1 MKSKFL
7 AVILAIISV
16 VCCAVGLT
24 ACGGGKSGNN
34 GTYYLYENG
43 KFDKSKYI
51 ILDGSK
57 WSDDDGVNGT
67 YQLNGS
73 TIVFYA
79 EVSGSNEEMYSGT
92 IENGALK
99 ISFMGA
105 TMTYYIEGS
114 QPSGGSE
121 DETPNETPKTEY
133 TVTFDANG
141 GTFADGKTTLTQNA
155 QEGSTLTAPSSPAR
169 TASAFGGWAT
179 DKSGKT
185 LWKFATDT
193 VTKNLTLYAVWKEQS
208 AAIISADGA
217 TIDEKQMS
225 VFMLVDRNTE
235 SVSLANKIV
244 CSSDSVWKLYY
255 DKLGQTE
262 IPTKIAAG
270 KLGEL
275 MGGDNIFYIVV
286 TSSSGL
292 QVNVY
297 ELTVHR
303 SHSVAVSFYDNK
315 DNLIN
320 TDTFYTGYEYTVSYK
335 PDIAGYTFNH
345 WKYKNKSGEVT
356 KFTSYEAVSLYA
368 DCTVKSYTAKL
379 DVNGGNE
386 LQTAEQTVTYDKS
399 YKFPVPTR
407 TGYSFGGWYSG
418 NTQVTNSNGSSLAN
432 WTYANDKTL
441 TAGWQ
446 INKYSVTASVNDNKA
461 GSVKVYAVIGGKPS
475 EDGKYNYNS
484 KVTIEA
490 TTNDGYTF
498 LGIFDKD
505 DKKLNEDDK
514 LFYVTTLGAAAESY
528 TAKWIA
534 CPVEVER
541 NITSAGNVN
550 SIPDKTVVGQSLT
563 LTAETN
569 LGYTW
574 LGWYNGETQLTEDL
588 NYAFTMPD
596 ENITYTA
603 KWQLNSELSD
613 FNFTST
619 SATLSITEVKDKSV
633 TEIVIPDYVTSIGYS
648 AFSGCSSLTSVTI
661 PTFAIRYIPK
671 TNLQTVVIT
680 RGATIGEK
688 AFEDCSSLTSITIG
702 NSVTRIGESAFAGC
716 SSLTS
721 ITIPDSVTSI
731 GSGAFSGCSGL
742 TSVTI
747 PTFAIRYIPKTN
759 LQTVVITRGATIGE
773 KAFEDC
779 SSLTSITIGNSVTYI
794 GYSAFEDCSS
804 LTSVTIGNS
813 VTYIGSY
820 AFYNCSGLTSIT
832 IPDSVTNIGEKAF
845 DGYSSLTSVTI
856 PAFAI
861 RYITKT
867 NLQTVVITRGATI
880 GDYAFS
886 NCSGLTSIT
895 IPDSVTEIGSGAF
908 SGCSGLTSVTIPTF
922 AIRYIPKTNL
932 QTVVI
937 TSGDTIGDYAF
948 KDCSSLTSI
957 TIPDSVT
964 EIGYYAF
971 GYCRGLTSI
980 TIPDSVTSIDS
991 WSFSGCSGLTSV
1003 YYKGT
1008 NNDWNNININDYNN
1022 HLMSAKRYYYS
1033 ETEPI
1038 DEGNYWHYDSDGE
1051 VSVWELP
1058 SLEFT
1063 LCDDETYYIVSGI
1076 GTYKSSE
1083 LVIPATYKNLPVKKV
1098 KATAF
1103 NGNQTIT
1110 SVTIPNSII
1119 EIGDVAFNCQNLN
1132 SVYASSLQD
1141 WLKIDFAYMSANP
1154 LYYAHNLYINNE
1166 LVDSLSI
1173 PNDVTEIKDNAFT
1186 GFYGKTITIGNS
1198 VKTIGK
1204 CAFANCVKLTNLT
1217 IGSSVELI
1225 NTSAFSDCKSLEE
1238 VTIPNSVKTIG
1249 YSVFAGCSNLSNI
1262 DFGTG
1267 VTEILSNAFNECALL
1282 QNLYI
1287 PSNIKFIGTFA
1298 FDSSGL
1304 YAVQF
1309 AVNSGWYITKDSS
1322 MTSGTDIAL
1331 DDMTQNA
1338 IYLKTTYHDYY
1349 WKHN

>member
-7 AVILAIISV
+7 ALILAIISV

-24 ACGGGKSGNN
+24 ACGGGQSGNN

-121 DETPNETPKTEY
+121 DETPNEIPKTEY

-345 WKYKNKSGEVT
+345 WKYKNKNGEVT
-356 KFTSYEAVSLYA
+356 NFTSYEAVSLYA

-399 YKFPVPTR
+399 YKFPVPKR

-418 NTQVTNSNGSSLAN
+418 NTQVTNSDGSSLAN
-432 WTYANDKTL
+432 WTFTGDRTL
-441 TAGWQ
+441 SAHWN
-446 INKYSVTASVNDNKA
+446 INSYSVTATVNDNKA

-633 TEIVIPDYVTSIGYS
+633 TEIVIPDYVTSIGES
-648 AFSGCSSLTSVTI
+648 AFEGCSSLTSVTIGNSVTEIGSFAFYNCSGLTSVTIGNSVTSIGESAFHNCSGLTSITIGNSVTEIGYYAFDGCSSLTSVTI
-661 PTFAIRYIPK
+661 PTFAIRH
-671 TNLQTVVIT
+671 
-680 RGATIGEK
+680 
-688 AFEDCSSLTSITIG
+688 
-702 NSVTRIGESAFAGC
+702 
-716 SSLTS
+716 
-721 ITIPDSVTSI
+721 
-731 GSGAFSGCSGL
+731 
-742 TSVTI
+742 
-747 PTFAIRYIPKTN
+747 
-759 LQTVVITRGATIGE
+759 
-773 KAFEDC
+773 
-779 SSLTSITIGNSVTYI
+779 
-794 GYSAFEDCSS
+794 
-804 LTSVTIGNS
+804 
-813 VTYIGSY
+813 
-820 AFYNCSGLTSIT
+820 
-832 IPDSVTNIGEKAF
+832 
-845 DGYSSLTSVTI
+845 
-856 PAFAI
+856 
-861 RYITKT
+861 
-867 NLQTVVITRGATI
+867 
-880 GDYAFS
+880 
-886 NCSGLTSIT
+886 
-895 IPDSVTEIGSGAF
+895 
-908 SGCSGLTSVTIPTF
+908 
-922 AIRYIPKTNL
+922 IPKTNL

-937 TSGDTIGDYAF
+937 TSGDTIGEKAF
-948 KDCSSLTSI
+948 DDCSSLTSI

-964 EIGYYAF
+964 SISYAF
-971 GYCRGLTSI
+971 GGCSSLTKIYYTGEMVKWCGISGLSNLMRSGITLYINGVEITGELVIPDSVTSIGSSAFSYCSGLTSVTIPDSVTEIGSSAFEDCRGLTSVTI
-980 TIPDSVTSIDS
+980 GNSVTEIGSSAFEDCRGLTSVTIGNSVTEIGNSAFYYCSSLTSVTIGNSVTRISRHAFYYCSSLTSVTIPDSVTSIGEKA
-991 WSFSGCSGLTSV
+991 FYNCSGLTIYCEATS
-1003 YYKGT
+1003 KPRGWDS
-1008 NNDWNNININDYNN
+1008 NWN
-1022 HLMSAKRYYYS
+1022 
-1033 ETEPI
+1033 
-1038 DEGNYWHYDSDGE
+1038 
-1051 VSVWELP
+1051 VSNCPVVW
-1058 SLEFT
+1058 
-1063 LCDDETYYIVSGI
+1063 
-1076 GTYKSSE
+1076 
-1083 LVIPATYKNLPVKKV
+1083 
-1098 KATAF
+1098 
-1103 NGNQTIT
+1103 
-1110 SVTIPNSII
+1110 
-1119 EIGDVAFNCQNLN
+1119 
-1132 SVYASSLQD
+1132 
-1141 WLKIDFAYMSANP
+1141 
-1154 LYYAHNLYINNE
+1154 
-1166 LVDSLSI
+1166 
-1173 PNDVTEIKDNAFT
+1173 
-1186 GFYGKTITIGNS
+1186 
-1198 VKTIGK
+1198 
-1204 CAFANCVKLTNLT
+1204 
-1217 IGSSVELI
+1217 
-1225 NTSAFSDCKSLEE
+1225 DCK
-1238 VTIPNSVKTIG
+1238 NK
-1249 YSVFAGCSNLSNI
+1249 
-1262 DFGTG
+1262 
-1267 VTEILSNAFNECALL
+1267 
-1282 QNLYI
+1282 
-1287 PSNIKFIGTFA
+1287 
-1298 FDSSGL
+1298 
-1304 YAVQF
+1304 
-1309 AVNSGWYITKDSS
+1309 
-1322 MTSGTDIAL
+1322 
-1331 DDMTQNA
+1331 
-1338 IYLKTTYHDYY
+1338 
-1349 WKHN
+1349 

>member
-121 DETPNETPKTEY
+121 DETPDETPKTEY

-399 YKFPVPTR
+399 YKFPVPKR

-432 WTYANDKTL
+432 WTFTGDRTL
-441 TAGWQ
+441 SAHWN
-446 INKYSVTASVNDNKA
+446 INSYSVTATVNDNKA

-633 TEIVIPDYVTSIGYS
+633 TEIVIPDYVTSIGKS
-648 AFSGCSSLTSVTI
+648 AFEGCSSLTSVTI
-661 PTFAIRYIPK
+661 GNSVTE
-671 TNLQTVVIT
+671 
-680 RGATIGEK
+680 IGEH
-688 AFEDCSSLTSITIG
+688 AFYNCSGLTSVTIG
-702 NSVTRIGESAFAGC
+702 NSVTSIGWNAFYYC

-721 ITIPDSVTSI
+721 VTIPDSVTSI
-731 GSGAFSGCSGL
+731 GSGAFYNCSGL

-747 PTFAIRYIPKTN
+747 PDSVTSIGSVAFA
-759 LQTVVITRGATIGE
+759 
-773 KAFEDC
+773 DC
-779 SSLTSITIGNSVTYI
+779 SG
-794 GYSAFEDCSS
+794 

-813 VTYIGSY
+813 VTSIGSF
-820 AFYNCSGLTSIT
+820 AFSYC
-832 IPDSVTNIGEKAF
+832 
-845 DGYSSLTSVTI
+845 SSLTKIYYTGEMVKWCGI
-856 PAFAI
+856 
-861 RYITKT
+861 
-867 NLQTVVITRGATI
+867 
-880 GDYAFS
+880 
-886 NCSGLTSIT
+886 SGLSNLMRSGIT
-895 IPDSVTEIGSGAF
+895 LYINGVEITGELVIPDSVTEIGNSAF
-908 SGCSGLTSVTIPTF
+908 SYCSGLTSVTI
-922 AIRYIPKTNL
+922 RYA
-932 QTVVI
+932 
-937 TSGDTIGDYAF
+937 AF
-948 KDCSSLTSI
+948 D
-957 TIPDSVT
+957 
-964 EIGYYAF
+964 
-971 GYCRGLTSI
+971 
-980 TIPDSVTSIDS
+980 
-991 WSFSGCSGLTSV
+991 GCSGLTIYCEATS
-1003 YYKGT
+1003 KPRGWDS
-1008 NNDWNNININDYNN
+1008 NWN
-1022 HLMSAKRYYYS
+1022 
-1033 ETEPI
+1033 
-1038 DEGNYWHYDSDGE
+1038 
-1051 VSVWELP
+1051 VSNCPVVW
-1058 SLEFT
+1058 
-1063 LCDDETYYIVSGI
+1063 
-1076 GTYKSSE
+1076 
-1083 LVIPATYKNLPVKKV
+1083 
-1098 KATAF
+1098 
-1103 NGNQTIT
+1103 
-1110 SVTIPNSII
+1110 
-1119 EIGDVAFNCQNLN
+1119 
-1132 SVYASSLQD
+1132 
-1141 WLKIDFAYMSANP
+1141 
-1154 LYYAHNLYINNE
+1154 
-1166 LVDSLSI
+1166 
-1173 PNDVTEIKDNAFT
+1173 
-1186 GFYGKTITIGNS
+1186 
-1198 VKTIGK
+1198 
-1204 CAFANCVKLTNLT
+1204 
-1217 IGSSVELI
+1217 
-1225 NTSAFSDCKSLEE
+1225 DCK
-1238 VTIPNSVKTIG
+1238 NK
-1249 YSVFAGCSNLSNI
+1249 
-1262 DFGTG
+1262 
-1267 VTEILSNAFNECALL
+1267 
-1282 QNLYI
+1282 
-1287 PSNIKFIGTFA
+1287 
-1298 FDSSGL
+1298 
-1304 YAVQF
+1304 
-1309 AVNSGWYITKDSS
+1309 
-1322 MTSGTDIAL
+1322 
-1331 DDMTQNA
+1331 
-1338 IYLKTTYHDYY
+1338 
-1349 WKHN
+1349 

>member
-121 DETPNETPKTEY
+121 DETPDETPKTEY

-399 YKFPVPTR
+399 YKFPVPKR

-432 WTYANDKTL
+432 WTFTGDRTL
-441 TAGWQ
+441 SAHWN
-446 INKYSVTASVNDNKA
+446 INSYSVTATVNDNKA

-633 TEIVIPDYVTSIGYS
+633 TEIVIPDYVTSIGKS
-648 AFSGCSSLTSVTI
+648 AFEGCSSLTSVTI
-661 PTFAIRYIPK
+661 GNSVTE
-671 TNLQTVVIT
+671 
-680 RGATIGEK
+680 IGEH
-688 AFEDCSSLTSITIG
+688 AFYNCSGLTSVTIG
-702 NSVTRIGESAFAGC
+702 NSVTSIGWNAFYYC

-721 ITIPDSVTSI
+721 VTIPDSVTSI
-731 GSGAFSGCSGL
+731 GSGAFYNCSGL

-747 PTFAIRYIPKTN
+747 PDSVTSIGSVAFA
-759 LQTVVITRGATIGE
+759 
-773 KAFEDC
+773 DC
-779 SSLTSITIGNSVTYI
+779 SG
-794 GYSAFEDCSS
+794 

-813 VTYIGSY
+813 VTSIGSF
-820 AFYNCSGLTSIT
+820 AFSYC
-832 IPDSVTNIGEKAF
+832 
-845 DGYSSLTSVTI
+845 SSLTKIYYTGEMVKWCGI
-856 PAFAI
+856 
-861 RYITKT
+861 
-867 NLQTVVITRGATI
+867 
-880 GDYAFS
+880 
-886 NCSGLTSIT
+886 SGLSNLMRSGIT
-895 IPDSVTEIGSGAF
+895 LYINGVEITGELVIPDSVTEIGNSAF
-908 SGCSGLTSVTIPTF
+908 SYCSGLTSVTIP
-922 AIRYIPKTNL
+922 
-932 QTVVI
+932 
-937 TSGDTIGDYAF
+937 
-948 KDCSSLTSI
+948 
-957 TIPDSVT
+957 
-964 EIGYYAF
+964 
-971 GYCRGLTSI
+971 
-980 TIPDSVTSIDS
+980 DSVTSIGYAAFD
-991 WSFSGCSGLTSV
+991 GCSGLTIYCEATS
-1003 YYKGT
+1003 KPRGWDS
-1008 NNDWNNININDYNN
+1008 NWN
-1022 HLMSAKRYYYS
+1022 
-1033 ETEPI
+1033 
-1038 DEGNYWHYDSDGE
+1038 
-1051 VSVWELP
+1051 VSNCPVVW
-1058 SLEFT
+1058 
-1063 LCDDETYYIVSGI
+1063 
-1076 GTYKSSE
+1076 
-1083 LVIPATYKNLPVKKV
+1083 
-1098 KATAF
+1098 
-1103 NGNQTIT
+1103 
-1110 SVTIPNSII
+1110 
-1119 EIGDVAFNCQNLN
+1119 
-1132 SVYASSLQD
+1132 
-1141 WLKIDFAYMSANP
+1141 
-1154 LYYAHNLYINNE
+1154 
-1166 LVDSLSI
+1166 
-1173 PNDVTEIKDNAFT
+1173 
-1186 GFYGKTITIGNS
+1186 
-1198 VKTIGK
+1198 
-1204 CAFANCVKLTNLT
+1204 
-1217 IGSSVELI
+1217 
-1225 NTSAFSDCKSLEE
+1225 DCK
-1238 VTIPNSVKTIG
+1238 NK
-1249 YSVFAGCSNLSNI
+1249 
-1262 DFGTG
+1262 
-1267 VTEILSNAFNECALL
+1267 
-1282 QNLYI
+1282 
-1287 PSNIKFIGTFA
+1287 
-1298 FDSSGL
+1298 
-1304 YAVQF
+1304 
-1309 AVNSGWYITKDSS
+1309 
-1322 MTSGTDIAL
+1322 
-1331 DDMTQNA
+1331 
-1338 IYLKTTYHDYY
+1338 
-1349 WKHN
+1349 

>member
-680 RGATIGEK
+680 RGATIG
-688 AFEDCSSLTSITIG
+688 
-702 NSVTRIGESAFAGC
+702 
-716 SSLTS
+716 
-721 ITIPDSVTSI
+721 
-731 GSGAFSGCSGL
+731 
-742 TSVTI
+742 
-747 PTFAIRYIPKTN
+747 
-759 LQTVVITRGATIGE
+759 
-773 KAFEDC
+773 
-779 SSLTSITIGNSVTYI
+779 
-794 GYSAFEDCSS
+794 
-804 LTSVTIGNS
+804 
-813 VTYIGSY
+813 
-820 AFYNCSGLTSIT
+820 
-832 IPDSVTNIGEKAF
+832 
-845 DGYSSLTSVTI
+845 
-856 PAFAI
+856 
-861 RYITKT
+861 
-867 NLQTVVITRGATI
+867 
-880 GDYAFS
+880 DYAFS

>member
-121 DETPNETPKTEY
+121 DETPDETPKTEY

-399 YKFPVPTR
+399 YKFPVPKR

-432 WTYANDKTL
+432 WTFTGDRTL
-441 TAGWQ
+441 SAHWN
-446 INKYSVTASVNDNKA
+446 INSYSVTATVNDNKA

-633 TEIVIPDYVTSIGYS
+633 TEIVIPDYVTSIGKS
-648 AFSGCSSLTSVTI
+648 AFEGCSSLTSVTI
-661 PTFAIRYIPK
+661 GNSVTE
-671 TNLQTVVIT
+671 
-680 RGATIGEK
+680 IGEH
-688 AFEDCSSLTSITIG
+688 AFYNCSGLTSVTIG
-702 NSVTRIGESAFAGC
+702 NSVTSIGWNAFYYC

-721 ITIPDSVTSI
+721 VTIPDSVTSI
-731 GSGAFSGCSGL
+731 GSGAFYNCSGL

-747 PTFAIRYIPKTN
+747 PDS
-759 LQTVVITRGATIGE
+759 V
-773 KAFEDC
+773 
-779 SSLTSITIGNSVTYI
+779 TSIGSF
-794 GYSAFEDCSS
+794 AFSYCSG

-813 VTYIGSY
+813 VTSIGSY
-820 AFYNCSGLTSIT
+820 AFSYCSGLTSVT
-832 IPDSVTNIGEKAF
+832 IGNSVTSIGSFAF
-845 DGYSSLTSVTI
+845 SYCSSLTKIYYTGEMVKWCGI
-856 PAFAI
+856 
-861 RYITKT
+861 
-867 NLQTVVITRGATI
+867 
-880 GDYAFS
+880 
-886 NCSGLTSIT
+886 SGLSNLMRSGIT
-895 IPDSVTEIGSGAF
+895 LYINGVEITGELVIPDSVTEIGNSAF
-908 SGCSGLTSVTIPTF
+908 SYCSGLTSVTIP
-922 AIRYIPKTNL
+922 
-932 QTVVI
+932 
-937 TSGDTIGDYAF
+937 
-948 KDCSSLTSI
+948 
-957 TIPDSVT
+957 
-964 EIGYYAF
+964 
-971 GYCRGLTSI
+971 
-980 TIPDSVTSIDS
+980 DSVTSIGYAAFD
-991 WSFSGCSGLTSV
+991 GCSGLTIYCEATS
-1003 YYKGT
+1003 KPRGWDS
-1008 NNDWNNININDYNN
+1008 NWN
-1022 HLMSAKRYYYS
+1022 
-1033 ETEPI
+1033 
-1038 DEGNYWHYDSDGE
+1038 
-1051 VSVWELP
+1051 VSNCPVVW
-1058 SLEFT
+1058 
-1063 LCDDETYYIVSGI
+1063 
-1076 GTYKSSE
+1076 
-1083 LVIPATYKNLPVKKV
+1083 
-1098 KATAF
+1098 
-1103 NGNQTIT
+1103 
-1110 SVTIPNSII
+1110 
-1119 EIGDVAFNCQNLN
+1119 
-1132 SVYASSLQD
+1132 
-1141 WLKIDFAYMSANP
+1141 
-1154 LYYAHNLYINNE
+1154 
-1166 LVDSLSI
+1166 
-1173 PNDVTEIKDNAFT
+1173 
-1186 GFYGKTITIGNS
+1186 
-1198 VKTIGK
+1198 
-1204 CAFANCVKLTNLT
+1204 
-1217 IGSSVELI
+1217 
-1225 NTSAFSDCKSLEE
+1225 DCK
-1238 VTIPNSVKTIG
+1238 NK
-1249 YSVFAGCSNLSNI
+1249 
-1262 DFGTG
+1262 
-1267 VTEILSNAFNECALL
+1267 
-1282 QNLYI
+1282 
-1287 PSNIKFIGTFA
+1287 
-1298 FDSSGL
+1298 
-1304 YAVQF
+1304 
-1309 AVNSGWYITKDSS
+1309 
-1322 MTSGTDIAL
+1322 
-1331 DDMTQNA
+1331 
-1338 IYLKTTYHDYY
+1338 
-1349 WKHN
+1349 

>member
-121 DETPNETPKTEY
+121 DETPDETPKTEY

-320 TDTFYTGYEYTVSYK
+320 TDTFYTGYEYTVSFT

-432 WTYANDKTL
+432 WTFTGDRTL
-441 TAGWQ
+441 SAHWN
-446 INKYSVTASVNDNKA
+446 INSYSVTATVNDNKA

-596 ENITYTA
+596 ENISYTA

-680 RGATIGEK
+680 SGDTIGEK
-688 AFEDCSSLTSITIG
+688 AFE
-702 NSVTRIGESAFAGC
+702 
-716 SSLTS
+716 
-721 ITIPDSVTSI
+721 
-731 GSGAFSGCSGL
+731 
-742 TSVTI
+742 
-747 PTFAIRYIPKTN
+747 
-759 LQTVVITRGATIGE
+759 
-773 KAFEDC
+773 
-779 SSLTSITIGNSVTYI
+779 
-794 GYSAFEDCSS
+794 
-804 LTSVTIGNS
+804 
-813 VTYIGSY
+813 
-820 AFYNCSGLTSIT
+820 
-832 IPDSVTNIGEKAF
+832 
-845 DGYSSLTSVTI
+845 
-856 PAFAI
+856 
-861 RYITKT
+861 
-867 NLQTVVITRGATI
+867 
-880 GDYAFS
+880 
-886 NCSGLTSIT
+886 
-895 IPDSVTEIGSGAF
+895 
-908 SGCSGLTSVTIPTF
+908 
-922 AIRYIPKTNL
+922 
-932 QTVVI
+932 
-937 TSGDTIGDYAF
+937 
-948 KDCSSLTSI
+948 DCSSLTSI

-971 GYCRGLTSI
+971 DGCSSLTKIYYTGEMVKWCGISGLVYLMGWGITLYINGVEITGELVIPDSVTSIGSGAFYNCSGLTSVTIPDSVTSIGYDAFCNCSGLTSVTIPDSVTEIGYAAFYNCSSLTSVTIGNSVTSIGERAFYNCSGLTSITIGNSVTEIGYYAFDGCSSLTSVTIPTFAIRHIPKTNLQTVVITSGDTIGEKAFEDCSSLTSVTIGNSVTSIGSSAFSYCSGLTSIVIPDSVTSIDYAAFSYCRGLTSVTIGNSVTSIGFSAFSGCSSLTSVTIGDSVTEIGSSAFSGCSSLTSI
-980 TIPDSVTSIDS
+980 TIPDSVTEIGSYA
-991 WSFSGCSGLTSV
+991 FSYCSGLTIYCEATS
-1003 YYKGT
+1003 KPRGWDS
-1008 NNDWNNININDYNN
+1008 NWN
-1022 HLMSAKRYYYS
+1022 
-1033 ETEPI
+1033 
-1038 DEGNYWHYDSDGE
+1038 
-1051 VSVWELP
+1051 VSNCPVVW
-1058 SLEFT
+1058 
-1063 LCDDETYYIVSGI
+1063 
-1076 GTYKSSE
+1076 
-1083 LVIPATYKNLPVKKV
+1083 
-1098 KATAF
+1098 
-1103 NGNQTIT
+1103 
-1110 SVTIPNSII
+1110 
-1119 EIGDVAFNCQNLN
+1119 
-1132 SVYASSLQD
+1132 
-1141 WLKIDFAYMSANP
+1141 
-1154 LYYAHNLYINNE
+1154 
-1166 LVDSLSI
+1166 
-1173 PNDVTEIKDNAFT
+1173 
-1186 GFYGKTITIGNS
+1186 
-1198 VKTIGK
+1198 
-1204 CAFANCVKLTNLT
+1204 
-1217 IGSSVELI
+1217 
-1225 NTSAFSDCKSLEE
+1225 DCK
-1238 VTIPNSVKTIG
+1238 NK
-1249 YSVFAGCSNLSNI
+1249 
-1262 DFGTG
+1262 
-1267 VTEILSNAFNECALL
+1267 
-1282 QNLYI
+1282 
-1287 PSNIKFIGTFA
+1287 
-1298 FDSSGL
+1298 
-1304 YAVQF
+1304 
-1309 AVNSGWYITKDSS
+1309 
-1322 MTSGTDIAL
+1322 
-1331 DDMTQNA
+1331 
-1338 IYLKTTYHDYY
+1338 
-1349 WKHN
+1349 

>member
-121 DETPNETPKTEY
+121 DETPDETPKTEY

-418 NTQVTNSNGSSLAN
+418 NTQVTNSDGSSLAN
-432 WTYANDKTL
+432 WTFTGDRTL
-441 TAGWQ
+441 SAHWN
-446 INKYSVTASVNDNKA
+446 INSYSVTATVNDNKA

-528 TAKWIA
+528 TAKWIKVTLDKNISEA
-534 CPVEVER
+534 GSISSLDGKYLVGDEV
-541 NITSAGNVN
+541 
-550 SIPDKTVVGQSLT
+550 TV
-563 LTAETN
+563 TAETN
-569 LGYTW
+569 AGYTFV
-574 LGWYNGETQLTEDL
+574 GWYNGETELT
-588 NYAFTMPD
+588 
-596 ENITYTA
+596 
-603 KWQLNSELSD
+603 KELSYTFEMPTEAVTYIAKFD
-613 FNFTST
+613 VVLEMKNFNFTST
-619 SATLSITEVKDKSV
+619 ATTCTISKLKDKTV
-633 TEIVIPDYVTSIGYS
+633 TEIVVPDYVTEIAFG
-648 AFSGCSSLTSVTI
+648 AFSGCSSLESITLPFVGIGIGGSHTH
-661 PTFAIRYIPK
+661 FGYIFGAGNCYYNYKYVPASLK
-671 TNLQTVVIT
+671 VVIT
-680 RGATIGEK
+680 GGETIGNE
-688 AFEDCSSLTSITIG
+688 AFYKCSRLTSITI
-702 NSVTRIGESAFAGC
+702 
-716 SSLTS
+716 L
-721 ITIPDSVTSI
+721 DSVTSI
-731 GSGAFSGCSGL
+731 GYDAF
-742 TSVTI
+742 
-747 PTFAIRYIPKTN
+747 R
-759 LQTVVITRGATIGE
+759 
-773 KAFEDC
+773 D
-779 SSLTSITIGNSVTYI
+779 
-794 GYSAFEDCSS
+794 
-804 LTSVTIGNS
+804 
-813 VTYIGSY
+813 
-820 AFYNCSGLTSIT
+820 CSGLTSIT
-832 IPDSVTNIGEKAF
+832 ISDCV
-845 DGYSSLTSVTI
+845 
-856 PAFAI
+856 
-861 RYITKT
+861 
-867 NLQTVVITRGATI
+867 
-880 GDYAFS
+880 
-886 NCSGLTSIT
+886 TSI
-895 IPDSVTEIGSGAF
+895 GSWAF
-908 SGCSGLTSVTIPTF
+908 SGC
-922 AIRYIPKTNL
+922 
-932 QTVVI
+932 
-937 TSGDTIGDYAF
+937 D
-948 KDCSSLTSI
+948 
-957 TIPDSVT
+957 
-964 EIGYYAF
+964 
-971 GYCRGLTSI
+971 
-980 TIPDSVTSIDS
+980 
-991 WSFSGCSGLTSV
+991 GLTSV

-1008 NNDWNNININDYNN
+1008 NNDWNNININGYNN
-1022 HLMSAKRYYYS
+1022 PLMSAKRYYYS

>member
-114 QPSGGSE
+114 QPSGVIE

-399 YKFPVPTR
+399 YKFPVPKR

-418 NTQVTNSNGSSLAN
+418 NTQVTNSDGSSLAN
-432 WTYANDKTL
+432 WTFTGDRTL
-441 TAGWQ
+441 SAHWN
-446 INKYSVTASVNDNKA
+446 INSYSVTATVNDNKA

-633 TEIVIPDYVTSIGYS
+633 TEIVIPDYVTSIGES
-648 AFSGCSSLTSVTI
+648 AFEGCSSLTSVTI
-661 PTFAIRYIPK
+661 GNSVTEIGSFAFY
-671 TNLQTVVIT
+671 N
-680 RGATIGEK
+680 
-688 AFEDCSSLTSITIG
+688 CSGLTSVTIG
-702 NSVTRIGESAFAGC
+702 NSVTSIGWNAFYYC

-721 ITIPDSVTSI
+721 VTIPDSVTSI
-731 GSGAFSGCSGL
+731 GSGAFWNCRGLTSVTIPDSVTEIGSYAFSNCSGL

-747 PTFAIRYIPKTN
+747 GNSVTS
-759 LQTVVITRGATIGE
+759 IGE
-773 KAFEDC
+773 SAFHNC
-779 SSLTSITIGNSVTYI
+779 SGLTSITIGNSVTEI
-794 GYSAFEDCSS
+794 GY
-804 LTSVTIGNS
+804 
-813 VTYIGSY
+813 Y
-820 AFYNCSGLTSIT
+820 
-832 IPDSVTNIGEKAF
+832 AF
-845 DGYSSLTSVTI
+845 DGCSS
-856 PAFAI
+856 
-861 RYITKT
+861 
-867 NLQTVVITRGATI
+867 
-880 GDYAFS
+880 
-886 NCSGLTSIT
+886 
-895 IPDSVTEIGSGAF
+895 
-908 SGCSGLTSVTIPTF
+908 LTSVTIPTF

-937 TSGDTIGDYAF
+937 TSGDTIGEKAF
-948 KDCSSLTSI
+948 DDCSSLTSI
-957 TIPDSVT
+957 VIPDSVTSIGSSAFDGCRGLTSVTIGNSVTSIGDSAFHNCSSLTKIYYTGEMVKWCGISGLSNLMRSGITLYINGVEITGELVIPDSVT
-964 EIGYYAF
+964 EIGNSAF
-971 GYCRGLTSI
+971 SYCSGLTSV
-980 TIPDSVTSIDS
+980 TIPDSVTSIGYAA
-991 WSFSGCSGLTSV
+991 FKGCSGLTIYCEATS
-1003 YYKGT
+1003 KPRGWDS
-1008 NNDWNNININDYNN
+1008 NWN
-1022 HLMSAKRYYYS
+1022 
-1033 ETEPI
+1033 
-1038 DEGNYWHYDSDGE
+1038 
-1051 VSVWELP
+1051 VSNCPVVW
-1058 SLEFT
+1058 
-1063 LCDDETYYIVSGI
+1063 
-1076 GTYKSSE
+1076 
-1083 LVIPATYKNLPVKKV
+1083 
-1098 KATAF
+1098 
-1103 NGNQTIT
+1103 
-1110 SVTIPNSII
+1110 
-1119 EIGDVAFNCQNLN
+1119 
-1132 SVYASSLQD
+1132 
-1141 WLKIDFAYMSANP
+1141 
-1154 LYYAHNLYINNE
+1154 
-1166 LVDSLSI
+1166 
-1173 PNDVTEIKDNAFT
+1173 
-1186 GFYGKTITIGNS
+1186 
-1198 VKTIGK
+1198 
-1204 CAFANCVKLTNLT
+1204 
-1217 IGSSVELI
+1217 
-1225 NTSAFSDCKSLEE
+1225 DCK
-1238 VTIPNSVKTIG
+1238 NK
-1249 YSVFAGCSNLSNI
+1249 
-1262 DFGTG
+1262 
-1267 VTEILSNAFNECALL
+1267 
-1282 QNLYI
+1282 
-1287 PSNIKFIGTFA
+1287 
-1298 FDSSGL
+1298 
-1304 YAVQF
+1304 
-1309 AVNSGWYITKDSS
+1309 
-1322 MTSGTDIAL
+1322 
-1331 DDMTQNA
+1331 
-1338 IYLKTTYHDYY
+1338 
-1349 WKHN
+1349 

>member
-399 YKFPVPTR
+399 YKFPVPKR

-418 NTQVTNSNGSSLAN
+418 NTQVTNSDGSSLAN
-432 WTYANDKTL
+432 WTFTGDRTL
-441 TAGWQ
+441 SAHWN
-446 INKYSVTASVNDNKA
+446 INSYSVTASVNDNKA

-633 TEIVIPDYVTSIGYS
+633 TEIVIPDYVTSIGES
-648 AFSGCSSLTSVTI
+648 AFEGCSSLTSVTIGNSVTEIGSFAFYNCSGLTSVTIGNSVTSIGWNAFYYCSSLTSVTIPDSVTSIGSGAFWNCRGLTSVTIGNSVTSIGESAFHNCSGLTSVTIGNSVTSIGESAFHNCSGLTSITIGNSVTEIGYYAFDGCSSLTSVTI
-661 PTFAIRYIPK
+661 PTFAIRHIPK

-680 RGATIGEK
+680 SGDTIGEK
-688 AFEDCSSLTSITIG
+688 
-702 NSVTRIGESAFAGC
+702 
-716 SSLTS
+716 
-721 ITIPDSVTSI
+721 
-731 GSGAFSGCSGL
+731 
-742 TSVTI
+742 
-747 PTFAIRYIPKTN
+747 
-759 LQTVVITRGATIGE
+759 
-773 KAFEDC
+773 
-779 SSLTSITIGNSVTYI
+779 
-794 GYSAFEDCSS
+794 AFEDCSS

-813 VTYIGSY
+813 VTSIGSS
-820 AFYNCSGLTSIT
+820 AFYN
-832 IPDSVTNIGEKAF
+832 
-845 DGYSSLTSVTI
+845 
-856 PAFAI
+856 
-861 RYITKT
+861 
-867 NLQTVVITRGATI
+867 
-880 GDYAFS
+880 
-886 NCSGLTSIT
+886 
-895 IPDSVTEIGSGAF
+895 
-908 SGCSGLTSVTIPTF
+908 
-922 AIRYIPKTNL
+922 
-932 QTVVI
+932 
-937 TSGDTIGDYAF
+937 
-948 KDCSSLTSI
+948 
-957 TIPDSVT
+957 
-964 EIGYYAF
+964 
-971 GYCRGLTSI
+971 CRGLTSI
-980 TIPDSVTSIDS
+980 TIPDSVTLISYAFGGCSSLTKIYYTGEMVKWCGISGLSNLMRSGITLYINGVEITGELVIPDS
-991 WSFSGCSGLTSV
+991 VTEIGNSAFSYCSGLTSV
-1003 YYKGT
+1003 T
-1008 NNDWNNININDYNN
+1008 
-1022 HLMSAKRYYYS
+1022 
-1033 ETEPI
+1033 
-1038 DEGNYWHYDSDGE
+1038 
-1051 VSVWELP
+1051 
-1058 SLEFT
+1058 
-1063 LCDDETYYIVSGI
+1063 
-1076 GTYKSSE
+1076 
-1083 LVIPATYKNLPVKKV
+1083 IPD
-1098 KATAF
+1098 
-1103 NGNQTIT
+1103 
-1110 SVTIPNSII
+1110 SVTSI
-1119 EIGDVAFNCQNLN
+1119 GYAAFKGC
-1132 SVYASSLQD
+1132 S
-1141 WLKIDFAYMSANP
+1141 
-1154 LYYAHNLYINNE
+1154 
-1166 LVDSLSI
+1166 
-1173 PNDVTEIKDNAFT
+1173 
-1186 GFYGKTITIGNS
+1186 G
-1198 VKTIGK
+1198 
-1204 CAFANCVKLTNLT
+1204 LT
-1217 IGSSVELI
+1217 IYCEA
-1225 NTSAFSDCKSLEE
+1225 TSKPRGWDSNWNVSNCPVVWDCK
-1238 VTIPNSVKTIG
+1238 NK
-1249 YSVFAGCSNLSNI
+1249 
-1262 DFGTG
+1262 
-1267 VTEILSNAFNECALL
+1267 
-1282 QNLYI
+1282 
-1287 PSNIKFIGTFA
+1287 
-1298 FDSSGL
+1298 
-1304 YAVQF
+1304 
-1309 AVNSGWYITKDSS
+1309 
-1322 MTSGTDIAL
+1322 
-1331 DDMTQNA
+1331 
-1338 IYLKTTYHDYY
+1338 
-1349 WKHN
+1349 

>member
-121 DETPNETPKTEY
+121 DETPDETPKTEY

-399 YKFPVPTR
+399 YKFPVPKR

-432 WTYANDKTL
+432 WTFTGDRTL
-441 TAGWQ
+441 SAHWN
-446 INKYSVTASVNDNKA
+446 INSYSVTATVNDNKA

-633 TEIVIPDYVTSIGYS
+633 TEIVIPDYVTSIGKS
-648 AFSGCSSLTSVTI
+648 AFEGCSSLTSVTIGNSVTEIGEHAFYNCSGLTSVTIGNSVTSIGWNAFYYCSSLTSVTIPDSVTSIGSGAFYNCSGLTSVTIPDSVTSIGSVAFYNCSGLTSVTIGNSVTSIGERAFEDCSGLTSVTIGNSVTEIGYYAFDGCSSLTSVTI
-661 PTFAIRYIPK
+661 PTFAIRH
-671 TNLQTVVIT
+671 
-680 RGATIGEK
+680 
-688 AFEDCSSLTSITIG
+688 
-702 NSVTRIGESAFAGC
+702 
-716 SSLTS
+716 
-721 ITIPDSVTSI
+721 
-731 GSGAFSGCSGL
+731 
-742 TSVTI
+742 
-747 PTFAIRYIPKTN
+747 
-759 LQTVVITRGATIGE
+759 
-773 KAFEDC
+773 
-779 SSLTSITIGNSVTYI
+779 
-794 GYSAFEDCSS
+794 
-804 LTSVTIGNS
+804 
-813 VTYIGSY
+813 
-820 AFYNCSGLTSIT
+820 
-832 IPDSVTNIGEKAF
+832 
-845 DGYSSLTSVTI
+845 
-856 PAFAI
+856 
-861 RYITKT
+861 
-867 NLQTVVITRGATI
+867 
-880 GDYAFS
+880 
-886 NCSGLTSIT
+886 
-895 IPDSVTEIGSGAF
+895 
-908 SGCSGLTSVTIPTF
+908 
-922 AIRYIPKTNL
+922 IPKTNL

-937 TSGDTIGDYAF
+937 TSGDTIGESAF
-948 KDCSSLTSI
+948 
-957 TIPDSVT
+957 
-964 EIGYYAF
+964 YN
-971 GYCRGLTSI
+971 
-980 TIPDSVTSIDS
+980 
-991 WSFSGCSGLTSV
+991 CSGLTSV
-1003 YYKGT
+1003 IRTIEKYLNPLLSSVSKSYPNFFLFDDAVIASGYVKKIKEVI
-1008 NNDWNNININDYNN
+1008 DK
-1022 HLMSAKRYYYS
+1022 SAKF
-1033 ETEPI
+1033 EP
-1038 DEGNYWHYDSDGE
+1038 
-1051 VSVWELP
+1051 
-1058 SLEFT
+1058 
-1063 LCDDETYYIVSGI
+1063 
-1076 GTYKSSE
+1076 K
-1083 LVIPATYKNLPVKKV
+1083 AKKV
-1098 KATAF
+1098 LNKYLNYLLAF
-1103 NGNQTIT
+1103 
-1110 SVTIPNSII
+1110 
-1119 EIGDVAFNCQNLN
+1119 
-1132 SVYASSLQD
+1132 Y
-1141 WLKIDFAYMSANP
+1141 
-1154 LYYAHNLYINNE
+1154 
-1166 LVDSLSI
+1166 
-1173 PNDVTEIKDNAFT
+1173 
-1186 GFYGKTITIGNS
+1186 
-1198 VKTIGK
+1198 
-1204 CAFANCVKLTNLT
+1204 KL
-1217 IGSSVELI
+1217 
-1225 NTSAFSDCKSLEE
+1225 
-1238 VTIPNSVKTIG
+1238 
-1249 YSVFAGCSNLSNI
+1249 
-1262 DFGTG
+1262 
-1267 VTEILSNAFNECALL
+1267 
-1282 QNLYI
+1282 
-1287 PSNIKFIGTFA
+1287 
-1298 FDSSGL
+1298 
-1304 YAVQF
+1304 
-1309 AVNSGWYITKDSS
+1309 
-1322 MTSGTDIAL
+1322 
-1331 DDMTQNA
+1331 
-1338 IYLKTTYHDYY
+1338 
-1349 WKHN
+1349 

>member
-16 VCCAVGLT
+16 LCCAVGLT
-24 ACGGGKSGNN
+24 ACGGKSGNS

-320 TDTFYTGYEYTVSYK
+320 TDTFYTGYEYTVSFT
-335 PDIAGYTFNH
+335 PDFAGYTFNH
-345 WKYKNKSGEVT
+345 WKYKNKNGEVT
-356 KFTSYEAVSLYA
+356 NFTSYEPVSLYA
-368 DCTVKSYTAKL
+368 DCTVKSYTARL

-432 WTYANDKTL
+432 WTFTGDRTL
-441 TAGWQ
+441 SAHWN
-446 INKYSVTASVNDNKA
+446 INRYSVTATVNDNKA

-633 TEIVIPDYVTSIGYS
+633 TEIVIPDYVTSIGES
-648 AFSGCSSLTSVTI
+648 AFEGCSSLTSVTI
-661 PTFAIRYIPK
+661 GNSVTEIGSFAFY
-671 TNLQTVVIT
+671 N
-680 RGATIGEK
+680 
-688 AFEDCSSLTSITIG
+688 CSGLTSVTIG
-702 NSVTRIGESAFAGC
+702 NSVTSIGWNAFYYC

-721 ITIPDSVTSI
+721 VTIPDSVTSI
-731 GSGAFSGCSGL
+731 GSGAFWNCRGLTSVTIGDSVTEIGSYAFSNCSGL

-747 PTFAIRYIPKTN
+747 GNSVTS
-759 LQTVVITRGATIGE
+759 IGE
-773 KAFEDC
+773 SAFHNC
-779 SSLTSITIGNSVTYI
+779 SGLTSITIGNSVTEI
-794 GYSAFEDCSS
+794 GY
-804 LTSVTIGNS
+804 
-813 VTYIGSY
+813 Y
-820 AFYNCSGLTSIT
+820 
-832 IPDSVTNIGEKAF
+832 AF
-845 DGYSSLTSVTI
+845 DGCSS
-856 PAFAI
+856 
-861 RYITKT
+861 
-867 NLQTVVITRGATI
+867 
-880 GDYAFS
+880 
-886 NCSGLTSIT
+886 
-895 IPDSVTEIGSGAF
+895 
-908 SGCSGLTSVTIPTF
+908 LTSVTIPTF

-937 TSGDTIGDYAF
+937 TSGDTIGEKAF
-948 KDCSSLTSI
+948 DDCSSLTSI
-957 TIPDSVT
+957 VIPDSVTSIGSSAFDGCRGLTSVTIGNSVTSIGSFAFTDCSSLTKIYYTGEMVKWCGISGLSNLMRSGITLYINGVEITGELVIPDSVT
-964 EIGYYAF
+964 EIGNSAF
-971 GYCRGLTSI
+971 SYCSGLTSV
-980 TIPDSVTSIDS
+980 TIPDSVTSIGYAA
-991 WSFSGCSGLTSV
+991 FKGCSGLTIYCEATS
-1003 YYKGT
+1003 KPRGWDS
-1008 NNDWNNININDYNN
+1008 NWN
-1022 HLMSAKRYYYS
+1022 
-1033 ETEPI
+1033 
-1038 DEGNYWHYDSDGE
+1038 
-1051 VSVWELP
+1051 VSNCPVVW
-1058 SLEFT
+1058 
-1063 LCDDETYYIVSGI
+1063 
-1076 GTYKSSE
+1076 
-1083 LVIPATYKNLPVKKV
+1083 
-1098 KATAF
+1098 
-1103 NGNQTIT
+1103 
-1110 SVTIPNSII
+1110 
-1119 EIGDVAFNCQNLN
+1119 
-1132 SVYASSLQD
+1132 
-1141 WLKIDFAYMSANP
+1141 
-1154 LYYAHNLYINNE
+1154 
-1166 LVDSLSI
+1166 
-1173 PNDVTEIKDNAFT
+1173 
-1186 GFYGKTITIGNS
+1186 
-1198 VKTIGK
+1198 
-1204 CAFANCVKLTNLT
+1204 
-1217 IGSSVELI
+1217 
-1225 NTSAFSDCKSLEE
+1225 DCK
-1238 VTIPNSVKTIG
+1238 NK
-1249 YSVFAGCSNLSNI
+1249 
-1262 DFGTG
+1262 
-1267 VTEILSNAFNECALL
+1267 
-1282 QNLYI
+1282 
-1287 PSNIKFIGTFA
+1287 
-1298 FDSSGL
+1298 
-1304 YAVQF
+1304 
-1309 AVNSGWYITKDSS
+1309 
-1322 MTSGTDIAL
+1322 
-1331 DDMTQNA
+1331 
-1338 IYLKTTYHDYY
+1338 
-1349 WKHN
+1349 

>member
-1 MKSKFL
+1 MNAKFKT
-7 AVILAIISV
+7 VTAIACSAL
-16 VCCAVGLT
+16 CALTLT
-24 ACGGGKSGNN
+24 ACSNGKSTNLGKPSKAEYPDYRELRDESFVTFRDIAERFSSEFAEYVCSSAGESANCAVSPFSVFSALSLAAECAGGNTRQEILSALDVTYEQLSEQSSLFYRSVVQDGKTCTVAPTNSVWVN
-34 GTYYLYENG
+34 GGTRVNTSCIDALARNYFCHSYSTDFVNDNVQANKAVRYFVKKQTKGLIDRDFNLDTQTLFALVNTLYLKALWNSYGDEIPFAREKYKFASSDGTENPVR
-43 KFDKSKYI
+43 
-51 ILDGSK
+51 LLQGSYALGRAY
-57 WSDDDGVNGT
+57 DGVNGT

-121 DETPNETPKTEY
+121 DETPDETPKTEY

-399 YKFPVPTR
+399 YKFPVPKR

-432 WTYANDKTL
+432 WTFTGDRTL
-441 TAGWQ
+441 SAHWN
-446 INKYSVTASVNDNKA
+446 INSYSVTATVNDNKA

-633 TEIVIPDYVTSIGYS
+633 TEIVIPDYVTSIGKS
-648 AFSGCSSLTSVTI
+648 AFEGCSSLTSVTIGNSVTSIGWNAFYYCSSLTSVTIPDSVTSIGSGAFYNCSGLTSVTIPDSVTSIGSVAFADCSGLTSVTIGNSVTSIGKSAFEGCSSLTSVTI
-661 PTFAIRYIPK
+661 PTFAIRH
-671 TNLQTVVIT
+671 
-680 RGATIGEK
+680 
-688 AFEDCSSLTSITIG
+688 
-702 NSVTRIGESAFAGC
+702 
-716 SSLTS
+716 
-721 ITIPDSVTSI
+721 
-731 GSGAFSGCSGL
+731 
-742 TSVTI
+742 
-747 PTFAIRYIPKTN
+747 
-759 LQTVVITRGATIGE
+759 
-773 KAFEDC
+773 
-779 SSLTSITIGNSVTYI
+779 
-794 GYSAFEDCSS
+794 
-804 LTSVTIGNS
+804 
-813 VTYIGSY
+813 
-820 AFYNCSGLTSIT
+820 
-832 IPDSVTNIGEKAF
+832 
-845 DGYSSLTSVTI
+845 
-856 PAFAI
+856 
-861 RYITKT
+861 
-867 NLQTVVITRGATI
+867 
-880 GDYAFS
+880 
-886 NCSGLTSIT
+886 
-895 IPDSVTEIGSGAF
+895 
-908 SGCSGLTSVTIPTF
+908 
-922 AIRYIPKTNL
+922 IPKTNL

-937 TSGDTIGDYAF
+937 TSGDTIGESAF
-948 KDCSSLTSI
+948 YNCSGLTSVTIGNSVTSIGSFAFSYCSSLTKIYYTGEMVKWCGISGLSNLMRSGI
-957 TIPDSVT
+957 TLYINGVEITGELVIPDSVT
-964 EIGYYAF
+964 EIGNSAF
-971 GYCRGLTSI
+971 SYCSGLTSV
-980 TIPDSVTSIDS
+980 TIPDSVTSIGYAAFD
-991 WSFSGCSGLTSV
+991 GCSGLTIYCEATS
-1003 YYKGT
+1003 KPRGWDS
-1008 NNDWNNININDYNN
+1008 NWN
-1022 HLMSAKRYYYS
+1022 
-1033 ETEPI
+1033 
-1038 DEGNYWHYDSDGE
+1038 
-1051 VSVWELP
+1051 VSNCPVVW
-1058 SLEFT
+1058 
-1063 LCDDETYYIVSGI
+1063 
-1076 GTYKSSE
+1076 
-1083 LVIPATYKNLPVKKV
+1083 
-1098 KATAF
+1098 
-1103 NGNQTIT
+1103 
-1110 SVTIPNSII
+1110 
-1119 EIGDVAFNCQNLN
+1119 
-1132 SVYASSLQD
+1132 
-1141 WLKIDFAYMSANP
+1141 
-1154 LYYAHNLYINNE
+1154 
-1166 LVDSLSI
+1166 
-1173 PNDVTEIKDNAFT
+1173 
-1186 GFYGKTITIGNS
+1186 
-1198 VKTIGK
+1198 
-1204 CAFANCVKLTNLT
+1204 
-1217 IGSSVELI
+1217 
-1225 NTSAFSDCKSLEE
+1225 DCK
-1238 VTIPNSVKTIG
+1238 NK
-1249 YSVFAGCSNLSNI
+1249 
-1262 DFGTG
+1262 
-1267 VTEILSNAFNECALL
+1267 
-1282 QNLYI
+1282 
-1287 PSNIKFIGTFA
+1287 
-1298 FDSSGL
+1298 
-1304 YAVQF
+1304 
-1309 AVNSGWYITKDSS
+1309 
-1322 MTSGTDIAL
+1322 
-1331 DDMTQNA
+1331 
-1338 IYLKTTYHDYY
+1338 
-1349 WKHN
+1349 

>member
-1 MKSKFL
+1 MLFRS
-7 AVILAIISV
+7 
-16 VCCAVGLT
+16 
-24 ACGGGKSGNN
+24 
-34 GTYYLYENG
+34 
-43 KFDKSKYI
+43 
-51 ILDGSK
+51 
-57 WSDDDGVNGT
+57 
-67 YQLNGS
+67 
-73 TIVFYA
+73 
-79 EVSGSNEEMYSGT
+79 
-92 IENGALK
+92 
-99 ISFMGA
+99 
-105 TMTYYIEGS
+105 
-114 QPSGGSE
+114 SE
-121 DETPNETPKTEY
+121 DENPDDTPKTEY
-133 TVTFDANG
+133 TVTFNANG

-155 QEGSTLTAPSSPAR
+155 QEGSTLTAPASPAR

-399 YKFPVPTR
+399 YKFPVPKR

-418 NTQVTNSNGSSLAN
+418 NTQVTNSDGSSLAN
-432 WTYANDKTL
+432 WTFTGDRTL
-441 TAGWQ
+441 SAHWN
-446 INKYSVTASVNDNKA
+446 INSYSVTATVNDNKA

-475 EDGKYNYNS
+475 EDGKYEYNS
-484 KVTIEA
+484 KVIIEA
-490 TTNDGYTF
+490 ITNDGYTF

-505 DKKLNEDDK
+505 DKKLNEDGK
-514 LFYVTTLGAAAESY
+514 LFYVTTLGASAESY

-680 RGATIGEK
+680 SGDTIGEK

-702 NSVTRIGESAFAGC
+702 NSVTRIGESAFVGC

-731 GSGAFSGCSGL
+731 GSGAFYNCSGL

-747 PTFAIRYIPKTN
+747 PTFAIRHIPKTN
-759 LQTVVITRGATIGE
+759 LQTVVITSGDTIGE
-773 KAFEDC
+773 K
-779 SSLTSITIGNSVTYI
+779 
-794 GYSAFEDCSS
+794 AFEDCSS

-845 DGYSSLTSVTI
+845 DGCSSLTSVTI

-867 NLQTVVITRGATI
+867 NLQTVVITRGDTI

-895 IPDSVTEIGSGAF
+895 IPDSVTSIGSCA
-908 SGCSGLTSVTIPTF
+908 
-922 AIRYIPKTNL
+922 
-932 QTVVI
+932 
-937 TSGDTIGDYAF
+937 
-948 KDCSSLTSI
+948 
-957 TIPDSVT
+957 
-964 EIGYYAF
+964 
-971 GYCRGLTSI
+971 
-980 TIPDSVTSIDS
+980 
-991 WSFSGCSGLTSV
+991 FSGCSGLTSV